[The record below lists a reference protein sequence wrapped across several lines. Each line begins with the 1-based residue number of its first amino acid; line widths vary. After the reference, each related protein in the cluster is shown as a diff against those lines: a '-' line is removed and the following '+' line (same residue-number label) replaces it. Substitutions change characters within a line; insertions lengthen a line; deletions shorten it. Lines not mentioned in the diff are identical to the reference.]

1 MKDWFPG
8 IDHETREAWVLTTI
22 ILLPFFI
29 IGFVF
34 GGFYHEDPCQTGWTL
49 MGTIE
54 FGKMIV
60 NSVVGN
66 IVFWGI
72 MIFFVRMI
80 CIIVRILG

>member
-1 MKDWFPG
+1 
-8 IDHETREAWVLTTI
+8 
-22 ILLPFFI
+22 
-29 IGFVF
+29 
-34 GGFYHEDPCQTGWTL
+34 